1 MIEKNAI
8 VKEISNL
15 SEAQAVSVM
24 EFIANIRSRPGGSAR
39 NVHDDLI
46 GTLAD
51 AYENKRAR
59 QVLEWDRVR
68 RARAG
73 GLNS

>member
-1 MIEKNAI
+1 
-8 VKEISNL
+8 
-15 SEAQAVSVM
+15 M